1 VSARLKEG
9 ELVKP
14 TDLIAHAES
23 LVKVNKVGATPQE
36 NVLAVIHHFSGAG
49 MFIR

>member
-14 TDLIAHAES
+14 TDLVAHAKS
-23 LVKVNKVGATPQE
+23 FVKLNEVRATPQE
-36 NVLAVIHHFSGAG
+36 NVLAVVDYLSCAR
-49 MFIR
+49 MFIG